1 MVGVHDD
8 PPVPDLQVDATR
20 ASLPETS
27 SVDSALRPA
36 PGAGST
42 QIPIGDGDAGD
53 AGDADA
59 DAQLDAATDGP
70 TALKFEIIPPV
81 GGAYHNVAP
90 GGFLPCSTGGFDP
103 ADMNVT
109 NLSSEP
115 VTLGWVNY
123 NCVEDNYATLGVKR
137 QYMQPT
143 YVGHRWRIRG
153 VGSGTIRGDFVI
165 DAPGTYTIIV
175 R

>member
-1 MVGVHDD
+1 MVGLHDD
-8 PPVPDLQVDATR
+8 PSVPDPQVDATR
-20 ASLPETS
+20 ASVPETS
-27 SVDSALRPA
+27 SVDTTLPPA

-59 DAQLDAATDGP
+59 DAKLDAATDGP
-70 TALKFEIIPPV
+70 TALTFEIIPPP
-81 GGAYHNVAP
+81 GGAYHNVTP
-90 GGFLPCSTGGFDP
+90 GGTLPCSTGGFDP
-103 ADMNVT
+103 AELTVT
-109 NLSSEP
+109 NLSSEG

-123 NCVEDNYATLGVKR
+123 NCFENNYGTLGVNK
-137 QYMQPT
+137 QYTQPT
-143 YVGHRWRIRG
+143 YAGHRWRIRG
-153 VGSGTIRGDFVI
+153 AVSGTIRGDFVI